1 MRGYQVMLMRKG
13 IRITHCG
20 REITNQEIAEIK
32 ETVGL
37 CQQLSLH
44 ELAQTIA
51 ENLRWY
57 RASGTNKVDAS
68 LKLLKKLE
76 RQGTLQLPDKRPI
89 SKSAVKKKILLTEE
103 TAPERRMSCKLAD
116 LGPIKLEIITGKK
129 AGTLWKEYLTR
140 YHYLGYRKP
149 FGYRLRYFIE
159 SKRGRLGCVL
169 FSGAAKAM
177 GARDRWIGWTSKQ
190 RLRNL
195 AWVINNSRF
204 LIFPWVSV
212 KNLASHVLGQINRQI
227 TEHWQDRWGYRPV
240 LIETF
245 VDPARYEGTCYK
257 AANWE
262 HVGMTT
268 GQGLVR
274 ENRTY
279 TTRPKKIFV
288 TPLVKNYRKLLCSE
302 ELAGRTL

>member
-1 MRGYQVMLMRKG
+1 MLMRKG

-76 RQGTLQLPDKRPI
+76 RQGVLQLPDKRPI

-149 FGYRLRYFIE
+149 FGYTLRYFIE

-204 LIFPWVSV
+204 LIFPWVSI

-227 TEHWQDRWGYRPV
+227 TEHWQDRWGYRPA

-257 AANWE
+257 AANWQ

-288 TPLVKNYRKLLCSE
+288 TPLVKNYRELLCSE

>member
-1 MRGYQVMLMRKG
+1 MMMKKG

-20 REITNQEIAEIK
+20 REVTNQEIAEIK
-32 ETVGL
+32 ETVEL
-37 CQQLSLH
+37 CQQLSLT

-76 RQGTLQLPDKRPI
+76 RQGVLQLPDKRPI
-89 SKSAVKKKILLTEE
+89 SKSTVKKKILLTEG
-103 TAPERRMSCKLAD
+103 TAPESKINCKLAD
-116 LGPIKLEIITGKK
+116 IAPIKLKIITGKK
-129 AGTLWKEYLTR
+129 TGTLWKEYMDR

-149 FGYRLRYFIE
+149 FGYTLRYFIE
-159 SKRGRLGCVL
+159 SERGRLGCVL

-177 GARDRWIGWTSKQ
+177 GVRDRWIGWTPKQ

-204 LIFPWVSV
+204 LIFPWVSIN
-212 KNLASHVLGQINRQI
+212 NLASHVLGQINRQI
-227 TEHWQDRWGYRPV
+227 TEHWQEHWGYRPV
-240 LIETF
+240 LMETF
-245 VDPARYEGTCYK
+245 VDPVRYKGTCYK
-257 AANWE
+257 AANWQ
-262 HVGMTT
+262 HLGMTT

-274 ENRTY
+274 ENKTY

-288 TPLVKNYRKLLCSE
+288 TPLVKNYREILCSE
-302 ELAGRTL
+302 ELVGRTL

>member
-1 MRGYQVMLMRKG
+1 MLTRKEIG
-13 IRITHCG
+13 IIHRG
-20 REITNQEIAEIK
+20 REITDQEIVEIK

-37 CQQLSLH
+37 CGQLSLH

-51 ENLRWY
+51 ENLQWY

-76 RQGTLQLPDKRPI
+76 RQGILQLPEKRPI
-89 SKSAVKKKILLTEE
+89 SKPAIKKKILLTEGTSPQE
-103 TAPERRMSCKLAD
+103 KISCKLAD
-116 LGPIKLEIITGKK
+116 LGPIKLEIVTGKK
-129 AGTLWKEYLTR
+129 AATLWKEYLSR

-149 FGYRLRYFIE
+149 FGYTLRYFIE

-177 GARDRWIGWTSKQ
+177 GARDRWIGWTSNQ

-227 TEHWQDRWGYRPV
+227 TEHWQEHWGYRPV

-245 VDPARYEGTCYK
+245 VDPARYKGTCYK
-257 AANWE
+257 AANWQ

-288 TPLVKNYRKLLCSE
+288 APLVKNYRELLCSE
-302 ELAGRTL
+302 ELVGRTL

>member
-1 MRGYQVMLMRKG
+1 MLMRK
-13 IRITHCG
+13 RTCITHCG

-32 ETVGL
+32 ETVEL
-37 CQQLSLH
+37 CQQLSLN

-57 RASGTNKVDAS
+57 RASGTNKIDAS

-76 RQGTLQLPDKRPI
+76 RQGVLQLPDKRPV
-89 SKSAVKKKILLTEE
+89 SKSAVKKKIILTEE
-103 TAPERRMSCKLAD
+103 TAPKMRISCKLAD
-116 LGPIKLEIITGKK
+116 LGPIKLEIITDKK
-129 AGTLWKEYLTR
+129 ADTLWKEYLTR
-140 YHYLGYRKP
+140 YHYLGYLKP
-149 FGYRLRYFIE
+149 FGYTLRYFIE

-195 AWVINNSRF
+195 AWVINNSRL

-227 TEHWQDRWGYRPV
+227 TEHWQERWGYRPV
-240 LIETF
+240 LMETF
-245 VDPARYEGTCYK
+245 VDPARYKGTCYK
-257 AANWE
+257 AANWQ

-279 TTRPKKIFV
+279 TTRPKKILV
-288 TPLVKNYRKLLCSE
+288 APLVKNYREILCSE
-302 ELAGRTL
+302 ELVGRTL